1 MWVDF
6 RAADNFG
13 FLVGNEWFAVNK
25 LSLNLSK
32 NQFHVIYQLYKG
44 TK

>member
-6 RAADNFG
+6 RAAENFG

-32 NQFHVIYQLYKG
+32 KTISCYIPIV
-44 TK
+44 